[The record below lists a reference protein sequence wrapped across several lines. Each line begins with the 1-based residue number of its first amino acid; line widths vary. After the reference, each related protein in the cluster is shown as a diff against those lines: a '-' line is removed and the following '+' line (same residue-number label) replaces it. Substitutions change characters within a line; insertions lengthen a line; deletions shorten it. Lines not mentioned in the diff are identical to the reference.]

1 MQLSLNPIHMLL
13 LVHQNAFEQFSRCV
27 VGGFEAGAYS
37 SSEHRKGSHFETHII
52 LQLPLHVR
60 TDRNYDFF

>member
-1 MQLSLNPIHMLL
+1 MLL
-13 LVHQNAFEQFSRCV
+13 LIHQDVLEQFSGCV

-37 SSEHRKGSHFETHII
+37 WTDNRKGSHFETHII

-60 TDRNYDFF
+60 ADRNHDFF